1 MQQPIQRYT
10 LTAVLLHWLIAILI
24 VGAFVLG
31 LIMTDIPGFS
41 PTKLKYYSWHKWAGV
56 TVLALAALRLL
67 WRLGHAAPSYPG
79 SMKQWEKAA
88 AHHLH
93 MVLYVLMF
101 AVPISGYFYTLAAG
115 VPVVYFG
122 MIPLPV
128 LIDANP
134 ALKPVLKGV
143 HYWLTMG
150 LAALVLAH
158 VGAALKHALISRDGI
173 MRRMLP

>member
-1 MQQPIQRYT
+1 MQQPIARYT
-10 LTAVLLHWLIAILI
+10 KTAMVFHWVIAVLI

-67 WRLGHAAPSYPG
+67 WRLLHPAPGYPA
-79 SMKQWEKAA
+79 SMQSWEKAA

-93 MVLYVLMF
+93 LLLYVLMF
-101 AVPISGYFYTLAAG
+101 AVPVSGYFYTLAAG

-122 MIPLPV
+122 VLPLPV
-128 LIDANP
+128 LIDVDP
-134 ALKPVLKGV
+134 ALKVVLKAV

-150 LAALVLAH
+150 LAALVAVH
-158 VGAALKHALISRDGI
+158 VAAALKHAIINRD
-173 MRRMLP
+173 RVLQRMLP

>member
-1 MQQPIQRYT
+1 MQQTNARYT
-10 LTAVLLHWLIAILI
+10 FTAMVFHWLIALLI

-56 TVLALAALRLL
+56 TVLGLAALRLL
-67 WRLGHAAPSYPG
+67 WRLSHAAPAYPT
-79 SMKQWEKAA
+79 SMKSWEKAA

-93 MVLYVLMF
+93 LVLYVLMF
-101 AVPISGYFYTLAAG
+101 AVPVSGYFYTLAAG

-122 MIPLPV
+122 VLPLPV
-128 LIDANP
+128 LIDADP
-134 ALKPVLKGV
+134 ALKVVLKAV

-150 LAALVLAH
+150 LAALVAAH
-158 VGAALKHALISRDGI
+158 VGAALKHAFVNRDGV
-173 MRRMLP
+173 MGRMLP